1 MTEEILEENTPVDE
15 AAPMEEP
22 TPMEEPE
29 KTAREISEDVIS
41 TVKSICPQLEESVIL
56 DIDENDN
63 IIFKIIDYKKFDI
76 SQDSL
81 FYKENHPE
89 DENSDKVNKLLEDI
103 YEGVAVMCNTKQE
116 GFSIYNF
123 NNRYFVTTKDDF
135 EQLRYNSLTDEE
147 KAAEDKENKRKSL
160 RDEISES
167 KTYLSET
174 DYIVTKINEVMAIGT
189 EEDALAVKAEYS
201 EQLTKRKE
209 ARAKINKLEKEL
221 SDLETSD

>member
-15 AAPMEEP
+15 TAPMEEP
-22 TPMEEPE
+22 APAEPE
-29 KTAREISEDVIS
+29 KTAREISEEVIS
-41 TVKSICPQLEESVIL
+41 TVKSICPNLEESVIL

-76 SQDSL
+76 SQDYL

-89 DENSDKVNKLLEDI
+89 DKNGDKVNKLLEDI

-116 GFSIYNF
+116 GFTIYNF

-147 KAAEDKENKRKSL
+147 KATEDKENLQKAIDEKRAERDNILQSTDKFMLSDYPITEEEKGLLIKYRKYL
-160 RDEISES
+160 RDLPEGS
-167 KTYLSET
+167 
-174 DYIVTKINEVMAIGT
+174 DFPNVEVLT
-189 EEDALAVKAEYS
+189 FEDW
-201 EQLTKRKE
+201 
-209 ARAKINKLEKEL
+209 NK
-221 SDLETSD
+221 